1 LSFTKGQKSS
11 VSHIFLVFFPIA
23 NPLNLQLANDV
34 VVFLLHGICTA
45 SVVSTLKLQK
55 PVLSPT
61 SKVDKY
67 SEENNKEQR
76 WSKKKSLLYLLF
88 AVA

>member
-1 LSFTKGQKSS
+1 M
-11 VSHIFLVFFPIA
+11 
-23 NPLNLQLANDV
+23 
-34 VVFLLHGICTA
+34 VFLLHGICIA
-45 SVVSTLKLQK
+45 SVVFTLKLQK

-88 AVA
+88 AVAWMAIVSGKMVDFVEAVGQKLELSELFKVQ

>member
-1 LSFTKGQKSS
+1 
-11 VSHIFLVFFPIA
+11 
-23 NPLNLQLANDV
+23 

-88 AVA
+88 AVAWMAIVSGKMVDFVEAVGQKLELSELFKVQ